1 MPELP
6 EVEVLRCH
14 LDSFLTNKKVI
25 SVDVLKLRTVRPRI
39 SKSLKENIDGCLIK
53 GVERK
58 GKFLWLKLK
67 RSQSKTTFS
76 LIIHL
81 GMTGRLFIQKTNKIL
96 PKHAAFVIQ
105 LNRGQLVFKDPRSFG
120 RVTLDTDC
128 LKNLGVDAFSC
139 DFTEEVL
146 SSVMLNT
153 SQCVKDRLMNQKH
166 IAGLGNIYSCEVL
179 HKSKVFPFIKSS
191 LLSLSKLKELYE
203 AINLTLR
210 NQINFG
216 LSLDLDFEG
225 EFKNDGLFYYG
236 SKSLRN
242 NKLIEPFRVY
252 GREGEP
258 CRDCGSIIMRI
269 QKANRSTYYCPKC
282 QKNN

>member
-81 GMTGRLFIQKTNKIL
+81 GMTGRLFIQKT
-96 PKHAAFVIQ
+96 
-105 LNRGQLVFKDPRSFG
+105 
-120 RVTLDTDC
+120 
-128 LKNLGVDAFSC
+128 
-139 DFTEEVL
+139 
-146 SSVMLNT
+146 
-153 SQCVKDRLMNQKH
+153 
-166 IAGLGNIYSCEVL
+166 
-179 HKSKVFPFIKSS
+179 
-191 LLSLSKLKELYE
+191 
-203 AINLTLR
+203 
-210 NQINFG
+210 
-216 LSLDLDFEG
+216 
-225 EFKNDGLFYYG
+225 
-236 SKSLRN
+236 
-242 NKLIEPFRVY
+242 LI
-252 GREGEP
+252 
-258 CRDCGSIIMRI
+258 
-269 QKANRSTYYCPKC
+269 
-282 QKNN
+282 